1 MKFKLFALTATAAAA
16 LLATGAHAQTN
27 DQLKDALAQAQAAA
41 AQAQAAARQAQ
52 ETLDKVLAAMSK
64 QAAMAAPAAPSAG
77 VDPKGSGFTFTNGP
91 NSLSIYGLIDVTA
104 SNKNNANA
112 ALAGVTGLQT
122 AWFSGNRIGFS
133 GKRELGD
140 GLKAVFR
147 LESEFDY
154 RTGAEDTAG
163 VLFNRDAWLGVES
176 DTLGKISV
184 GRQNALGRDFAAG
197 YLDPYGAAK
206 SSTAEGGGTNTNN
219 FKQLIFYAGSATGT
233 RYDNGIVWKKDFKNG
248 LVGGLGYQFGNVAGN
263 ASTNT
268 TKSIALGYNA
278 GDANIAG
285 FAQSANVAGYS
296 NSSYSIGGNY
306 TFGIVRVNA
315 GYFNYKADQMG
326 IGQRKDSA
334 YTLSAKFSPK
344 GKLDY
349 TVGYQTMRVN
359 NAGASAGYALDAY
372 KDTTIAPAT
381 AKGAVTSVQTGNRNT
396 FYGAVMYHLDEAT
409 DLYFVADK
417 LNTTGTYRAATANG
431 ATKQTEIGLGMR
443 FKF

>member
-263 ASTNT
+263 SSKGT
-268 TKSIALGYNA
+268 TKSAALGYNA
-278 GDANIAG
+278 GPLNVAG
-285 FAQSANVAGYS
+285 FVQSANVADLTH
-296 NSSYSIGGNY
+296 SSFSIGGNY
-306 TFGIVRVNA
+306 SFDIVRINA
-315 GYFNYKADQMG
+315 GYFNYKADQKAG
-326 IGQRKDSA
+326 FGQRKDSA

-349 TVGYQTMRVN
+349 TVGYQTMRAN
-359 NAGASAGYALDAY
+359 NAGIAGAG
-372 KDTTIAPAT
+372 AT
-381 AKGAVTSVQTGNRNT
+381 ADVLAAYADTSAITATATGNRNT
-396 FYGAVMYHLDEAT
+396 IYGGVMYHFDEAT
-409 DLYFVADK
+409 EMYVVADK
-417 LNTTGTYRAATANG
+417 LNLTGGYRVKGANG
-431 ATKQTEIGLGMR
+431 ATSQNEFGIGMR